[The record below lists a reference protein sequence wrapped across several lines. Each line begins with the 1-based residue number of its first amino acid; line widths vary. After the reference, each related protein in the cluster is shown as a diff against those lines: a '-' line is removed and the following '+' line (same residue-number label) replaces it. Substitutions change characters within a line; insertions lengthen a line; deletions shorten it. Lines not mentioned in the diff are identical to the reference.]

1 MATETTEPT
10 ASALFD
16 RYLLPKVALAVIL
29 AASLLGT
36 WVSLRLLGRAEPLL
50 LAAKWGYFVALGVLF
65 GGLLWK
71 HAFVRPADLDA
82 EAGDYCAE
90 MYRRFDR
97 IAGAGT
103 AVLLAGGLATL
114 SAYADVLGWSPSVGA
129 FAALLGASFLLVGA
143 AAAFDA
149 SVETQFRRPLGLL
162 ALGAVLGLLAATAA
176 LEVALRGFEP
186 AAAGVR
192 LLHLLA
198 FAVWIGGAVWNIFVA
213 VPTGKRRP
221 TTAVVRAAGEQL
233 ERFRWAVRLVFPTI
247 VLTGAYQG
255 VDALGHAS
263 DVYLETTI
271 GLAVLAKL
279 GAIGVLVA
287 IFLLCPMWRA
297 CSPIE
302 GVCELED
309 LGTADDGSGDG
320 ADGSDPSAPTG
331 SGASEVAGDD

>member
-1 MATETTEPT
+1 
-10 ASALFD
+10 
-16 RYLLPKVALAVIL
+16 V
-29 AASLLGT
+29 
-36 WVSLRLLGRAEPLL
+36 L
-50 LAAKWGYFVALGVLF
+50 LAAKWGYFVALGVLT

-71 HAFVRPADLDA
+71 HAFVRPADLDD
-82 EAGDYCAE
+82 EAGAYCAE

-97 IAGAGT
+97 IAT
-103 AVLLAGGLATL
+103 AAAVVLLAGGLATL
-114 SAYADVLGWSPSVGA
+114 STYVDVLGWSPSVGA
-129 FAALLGASFLLVGA
+129 FAGLLGASLLLVGA
-143 AAAFDA
+143 SAGSDA
-149 SVETQFRRPLGLL
+149 PVATQFRRPLGLL
-162 ALGAVLGLLAATAA
+162 ALGSVLGLLGTTAGI
-176 LEVALRGFEP
+176 EVALRGFEP
-186 AAAGVR
+186 AAAAVR

-255 VDALGHAS
+255 VDALGRS
-263 DVYLETTI
+263 PDVYLETTL

-279 GAIGVLVA
+279 GAIGLLVV

-309 LGTADDGSGDG
+309 LGAGGTTGGNTAHDSDGS
-320 ADGSDPSAPTG
+320 TG
-331 SGASEVAGDD
+331 SGNPEVAGDD

>member
-1 MATETTEPT
+1 MATESSEST

-16 RYLLPKVALAVIL
+16 RYLLPKVALVVIL

-36 WVSLRLLGRAEPLL
+36 WVSLRLLARAEPPVVL
-50 LAAKWGYFVALGVLF
+50 AKWGYFVALGVLV
-65 GGLLWK
+65 GGLCWK

-82 EAGDYCAE
+82 GAGDFCAE
-90 MYRRFDR
+90 MYRRFDW
-97 IAGAGT
+97 IAIA
-103 AVLLAGGLATL
+103 AVVVLFAGGLVTL
-114 SAYADVLGWSPSVGA
+114 STYVDVLGWSPSVGS
-129 FAALLGASFLLVGA
+129 FATLLGTSVLLVGA
-143 AAAFDA
+143 TAASGAPI
-149 SVETQFRRPLGLL
+149 ETQFRRPIGLL
-162 ALGAVLGLLAATAA
+162 TLGVVLGLLAATAH
-176 LEVALRGFEP
+176 LEVAIRGVGP
-186 AAAGVR
+186 VGAGVR

-247 VLTGAYQG
+247 VLTGAYQS
-255 VDALGHAS
+255 VDALGRAP

-271 GLAVLAKL
+271 GLAVLGKV
-279 GAIGVLVA
+279 GAIGVLVG

-302 GVCELED
+302 GVCEIEE
-309 LGTADDGSGDG
+309 LGTGQEVDETDGRGTG
-320 ADGSDPSAPTG
+320 EGSDR
-331 SGASEVAGDD
+331 SGVSVDD